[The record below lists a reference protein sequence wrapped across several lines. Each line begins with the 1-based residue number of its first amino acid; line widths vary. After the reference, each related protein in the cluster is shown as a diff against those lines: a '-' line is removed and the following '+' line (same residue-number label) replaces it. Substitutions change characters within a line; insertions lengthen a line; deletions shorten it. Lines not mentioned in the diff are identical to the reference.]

1 MTLLAPR
8 YKNIEKKFPD
18 RVGKKKKERERNM
31 LFVEGAN
38 QFGD

>member
-18 RVGKKKKERERNM
+18 RVGKKKERERNM

>member
-8 YKNIEKKFPD
+8 YKNIEKKIS
-18 RVGKKKKERERNM
+18 RQGGKKKKERNT

-38 QFGD
+38 QFGV

>member
-18 RVGKKKKERERNM
+18 RVGKKKKRERNM